1 MARCEAAERRAARTA
16 AQQAAPNQV
25 RQVVV
30 RHVAEAEAGAG
41 GALSRF
47 IMVVLLLEYL
57 LLTMLT

>member
-1 MARCEAAERRAARTA
+1 MTGPTNFNRNPSPTPTPSPT
-16 AQQAAPNQV
+16 PNQV

-47 IMVVLLLEYL
+47 IMVSSKKQVVSSK
-57 LLTMLT
+57 